1 MCMQVS
7 CKANETIKTLY
18 RKVDSLVKPELMK
31 GGTATFKDDMI
42 SEKKKSV
49 SNTKK
54 AMKKIQDNQH
64 QSTLGDLDSLSALK
78 DDLEKGE

>member
-1 MCMQVS
+1 
-7 CKANETIKTLY
+7 
-18 RKVDSLVKPELMK
+18 
-31 GGTATFKDDMI
+31 MI
-42 SEKKKSV
+42 NEKKKSA

-54 AMKKIQDNQH
+54 AMKKIQDSQH

>member
-1 MCMQVS
+1 MILLVLKFSKENKKILVS
-7 CKANETIKTLY
+7 H
-18 RKVDSLVKPELMK
+18 
-31 GGTATFKDDMI
+31 TATFKDDMI